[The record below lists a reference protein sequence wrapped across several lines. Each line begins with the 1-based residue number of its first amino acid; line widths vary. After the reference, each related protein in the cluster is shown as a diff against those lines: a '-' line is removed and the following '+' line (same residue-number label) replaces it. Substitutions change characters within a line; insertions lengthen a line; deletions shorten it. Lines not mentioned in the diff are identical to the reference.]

1 MYIYE
6 IYTYIHNINNKHDKN
21 IMKMIKMILI
31 MIMIMVMVMVVVVV
45 VLLLLM
51 VLIMI
56 IPPVNDEEESPK
68 LISISKIRK
77 CKLFLSL
84 KKFYF

>member
-1 MYIYE
+1 M
-6 IYTYIHNINNKHDKN
+6 YIHNINNKHDKN

-31 MIMIMVMVMVVVVV
+31 MIMIMVMVVG

-51 VLIMI
+51 MMVIIMI

-77 CKLFLSL
+77 YKLFLSL

>member
-1 MYIYE
+1 M
-6 IYTYIHNINNKHDKN
+6 YIHNINNKHDKN

-31 MIMIMVMVMVVVVV
+31 MIMIMVMVVGV
-45 VLLLLM
+45 LLLM

-77 CKLFLSL
+77 YKLFLSL

>member
-1 MYIYE
+1 M
-6 IYTYIHNINNKHDKN
+6 YIHNINNKHDKN

-31 MIMIMVMVMVVVVV
+31 MIMIMVMVVG

-51 VLIMI
+51 MVIIMI

-77 CKLFLSL
+77 YKLFLSL